1 MLRLLDRPQD
11 IAVLM
16 PMIEREI
23 LWRLINS
30 ELGTTVRQLGI
41 AESRITRVG
50 RAIIWLRNHFAEPVR
65 VEDLADMVE
74 MSVTSFH
81 RHFLGVTA
89 MSPLQFQK
97 QIRLQEARSRLLSLS
112 GEVGAIGL
120 SVG

>member
-74 MSVTSFH
+74 MSVTSF
-81 RHFLGVTA
+81 
-89 MSPLQFQK
+89 Q